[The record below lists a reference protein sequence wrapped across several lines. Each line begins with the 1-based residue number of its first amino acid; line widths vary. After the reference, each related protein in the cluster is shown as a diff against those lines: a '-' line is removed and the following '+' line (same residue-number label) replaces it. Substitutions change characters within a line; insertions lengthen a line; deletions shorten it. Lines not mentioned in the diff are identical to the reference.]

1 NARID
6 DRSSR
11 RPPGRE
17 RIEEMRR
24 RGQRLV
30 VNFDTANQPAWIA
43 WIAKANRFAAGS
55 ECGEVTAG
63 IHHTTRHF
71 MVPQNID
78 RPIDGETVG
87 NASKIDS
94 AIRMMKTNA
103 VLRKQLD
110 LCRCREPVRA
120 ERSPGLRTRKQA
132 SVLWKQTQVLQ
143 DRRDGDVESTRRAPM
158 EIERGFEDR
167 EGPGV
172 HADRTH

>member
-1 NARID
+1 DRLASARID

-71 MVPQNID
+71 MASHTLDPPTD
-78 RPIDGETVG
+78 AETFV
-87 NASKIDS
+87 NASKIDP
-94 AIRMMKTNA
+94 AIR
-103 VLRKQLD
+103 
-110 LCRCREPVRA
+110 
-120 ERSPGLRTRKQA
+120 
-132 SVLWKQTQVLQ
+132 
-143 DRRDGDVESTRRAPM
+143 
-158 EIERGFEDR
+158 
-167 EGPGV
+167 
-172 HADRTH
+172 